1 MSNVSISS
9 IEDRT
14 IELACYII
22 ENKATIRAAAD
33 CIGISKSV
41 AHSDLLYRLPYLNPP
56 LFEEVRTVLNWNF
69 AERQI
74 RGGHATQK
82 VLARRKNKA
91 KEAAG

>member
-22 ENKATIRAAAD
+22 ENKATIRTAAD

-41 AHSDLLYRLPYLNPP
+41 AHSDLLYLNPP

>member
-22 ENKATIRAAAD
+22 ENKATIRTAAD

-56 LFEEVRTVLNWNF
+56 LFEE
-69 AERQI
+69 ERQI

>member
-22 ENKATIRAAAD
+22 ENKATIRTAAD
-33 CIGISKSV
+33 CIGISKS
-41 AHSDLLYRLPYLNPP
+41 
-56 LFEEVRTVLNWNF
+56 FEEVRTVLNWNF

>member
-22 ENKATIRAAAD
+22 ENKATIRTAAD

-41 AHSDLLYRLPYLNPP
+41 AHSDLTGIETLTGDEEDSLSYRKFPN
-56 LFEEVRTVLNWNF
+56 V
-69 AERQI
+69 
-74 RGGHATQK
+74 G
-82 VLARRKNKA
+82 
-91 KEAAG
+91 